1 MNLILLEPDDY
12 IAAGV
17 VRLNDRRATH
27 IRHTLGAE
35 PGAQLRVG
43 DLNGLIGFGELL
55 RDGDDGIEL
64 AVSCSE
70 PPPPKLP
77 LTVLLGLPRP
87 KMLRRVL
94 RTAAEI
100 GVARLVLLNTWKVD
114 KSYWQ
119 TPSLEASVLRD
130 FLREGLEQARDTVL
144 PDIILARRFK
154 PFVEDELP
162 ALLADSQGLVAH
174 PGNFP
179 PCPIGLDSPC
189 TVAIGPEGG
198 FTGYEFERL
207 QQQGM
212 APVQIGARI
221 LRVETALPV
230 LATRLF
236 PS

>member
-12 IAAGV
+12 IAADV
-17 VRLNDRRATH
+17 VRLHDRRATH
-27 IRHTLGAE
+27 IRETLGAE

-43 DLNGLIGFGELL
+43 DLNGLIGFGQLL
-55 RDGDDGIEL
+55 RDSNDGVDL
-64 AVSCSE
+64 AVNCTE

-100 GVARLVLLNTWKVD
+100 GIARLVLLNTWKVD

-119 TPSLEASVLRD
+119 TPSLEDDALLG

-144 PDIILARRFK
+144 PEVILARRFK
-154 PFVEDELP
+154 PFVEDQLP
-162 ALLADSQGLVAH
+162 ALLENSRGLVAH
-174 PGNFP
+174 PGDHP
-179 PCPIGLDSPC
+179 PCPIGIAGPC
-189 TVAIGPEGG
+189 TLAIGPEGG
-198 FTGYEFERL
+198 FTTYEFELL
-207 QQQGM
+207 QKQGM

-230 LATRLF
+230 LTTRLF

>member
-1 MNLILLEPDDY
+1 MNLILLEPGDY
-12 IAAGV
+12 TSPGI
-17 VRLNDRRATH
+17 VRLSDRRAAH
-27 IRHTLGAE
+27 IRETLGAE
-35 PGAQLRVG
+35 PGARLRVG

-64 AVSCSE
+64 AVHCSE

-100 GVARLVLLNTWKVD
+100 GIARLVLLNTWKVD

-119 TPSLEASVLRD
+119 TPSLEESALRG

-144 PDIILARRFK
+144 PTVVLARRFK

-162 ALLADSQGLVAH
+162 ALLENSRGLVAH
-174 PGNFP
+174 PGDFS
-179 PCPIGLDSPC
+179 PCPIGLDDAC
-189 TVAIGPEGG
+189 TLAIGPEGG
-198 FTGYEFERL
+198 FTQYEFELL
-207 QQQGM
+207 QKQGM
-212 APVQIGARI
+212 TPVQIGTRI

>member
-1 MNLILLEPDDY
+1 MNLILLEADDY

-17 VRLNDRRATH
+17 VRLNDRRAAH
-27 IRHTLGAE
+27 IRETLGAE

-43 DLNGLIGFGELL
+43 ELNGRLGRGELL
-55 RDGDDGIEL
+55 RDGDDGVEL
-64 AVSCSE
+64 AVALTE
-70 PPPPKLP
+70 TPPKKLP

-100 GVARLVLLNTWKVD
+100 GIAKLVLLNTWKVD

-119 TPSLEASVLRD
+119 TPSLETEALRG

-144 PDIILARRFK
+144 PEVILARRFK

-162 ALLADSQGLVAH
+162 ALLQNSRGLLAH
-174 PGNFP
+174 PGNFDA
-179 PCPIGLDSPC
+179 CPIALQQPC
-189 TVAIGPEGG
+189 TLAVGPEGG
-198 FTGYEFERL
+198 FTEYEFEQL
-207 QQQGM
+207 QRQGM

>member
-1 MNLILLEPDDY
+1 MNLILLEPNDY
-12 IAAGV
+12 LSSGV
-17 VRLNDRRATH
+17 VRLTDRRATH
-27 IRHTLGAE
+27 IRETLGAE

-55 RDGDDGIEL
+55 RDSDEGVDL
-64 AVSCSE
+64 AVNCTE
-70 PPPPKLP
+70 APPPKLP

-100 GVARLVLLNTWKVD
+100 GIAKLVLLNTWKVD

-119 TPSLEASVLRD
+119 TPSLEENALCD

-144 PDIILARRFK
+144 PEVILARRFK
-154 PFVEDELP
+154 PFVEDELS
-162 ALLADSQGLVAH
+162 ALLERSSGLVAH
-174 PGNFP
+174 PGDHAA
-179 PCPIGLDSPC
+179 CPVGVAEPC
-189 TVAIGPEGG
+189 TLAIGPEGG
-198 FTGYEFERL
+198 FTAYEFELL
-207 QQQGM
+207 QKQGM
-212 APVQIGARI
+212 VPVQIGARI

>member
-1 MNLILLEPDDY
+1 MNLILLEPGDY
-12 IAAGV
+12 LSPGV

-27 IRHTLGAE
+27 IRETLGAE

-55 RDGDDGIEL
+55 RDGDDGVEL
-64 AVSCSE
+64 AVNCTE
-70 PPPPKLP
+70 APPPKLP
-77 LTVLLGLPRP
+77 LTILLGLPRP

-100 GVARLVLLNTWKVD
+100 GVAKLVLLNTWKVD

-119 TPSLEASVLRD
+119 TPSLEENTLRS

-144 PDIILARRFK
+144 PEVILARRFK

-162 ALLADSQGLVAH
+162 VLLENSRGLVAH
-174 PGNFP
+174 PGDFA
-179 PCPIGLDSPC
+179 PCPIGIETPC
-189 TVAIGPEGG
+189 TLAIGPEGG
-198 FTGYEFERL
+198 FTHYEFELL

-212 APVQIGARI
+212 SPVQIGARI